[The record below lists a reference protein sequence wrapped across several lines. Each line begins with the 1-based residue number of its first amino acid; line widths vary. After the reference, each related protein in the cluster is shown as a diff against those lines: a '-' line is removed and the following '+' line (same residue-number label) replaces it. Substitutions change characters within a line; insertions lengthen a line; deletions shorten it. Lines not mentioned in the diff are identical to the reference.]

1 MTLHRADDCTRRVRT
16 GGGEEPPRRGD
27 VREPPWRGHRTRAT
41 RAARTHAIAVELLIL
56 LLLTLVNGLFS
67 GAEIAVISM
76 RRTRVEAL
84 VEEGSGR
91 ARAVQRLRGNPER
104 FLATVQIGITV
115 IGATAAAF
123 GGASVAGRVGPAIA
137 RVPLLQP
144 YAEELALGIVV
155 VGVSFLSLVLGELVP
170 KSLALRQAEPYALLI
185 ARPFEGLAWLA
196 RPAVWVLTGASNLV
210 LRLFGDRT
218 SFTEARHSRDELVQ
232 LVDEAASAGTVEPEA
247 GQIASRALDLEEI
260 DAEDIMVPRHR
271 IDALPATVSA
281 EQVYALAADAGHT
294 RMLVHQ
300 GDLDH
305 LVGVVHLRDALVA
318 ARSQDPVDLTAIA
331 RTVPYVAEWTSGTQL
346 LRTLQRTRSQL
357 AVVVDEHGTTRGL
370 VTLEDLF
377 EELVGEIADEPDE
390 ARPLFTL
397 EEGGVVRVDAAMP
410 VHELARELDVEL
422 PEGEGYATMAGL
434 ALYLAGR
441 IPAVGERFPLE
452 GGLTLEIVE
461 ASPRRVRVVRLHR
474 PASLEPPPEA

>member
-1 MTLHRADDCTRRVRT
+1 MSL
-16 GGGEEPPRRGD
+16 RRG
-27 VREPPWRGHRTRAT
+27 RHRQ
-41 RAARTHAIAVELLIL
+41 RTPAIAVELLIL

-84 VEEGSGR
+84 VEEGSSR

-123 GGASVAGRVGPAIA
+123 GGASVAGRLSPTFS

-144 YAEELALGIVV
+144 YAEELALGLVV

-196 RPAVWVLTGASNLV
+196 RPAVWVLTGASNLF

-271 IDALPATVSA
+271 IDALPVTVPA

-318 ARSQDPVDLTAIA
+318 ARTQDPVDLSAIA

-390 ARPLFTL
+390 ARPLFTV
-397 EEGGVVRVDAAMP
+397 EEGGLEAGGSVRVDAAMP
-410 VHELARELDVEL
+410 VHELARALDVDL

-452 GGLTLEIVE
+452 GGLSLEIVE
-461 ASPRRVRVVRLHR
+461 ASPRRVRIVRLHR
-474 PASLEPPPEA
+474 PPATEPAPEE